1 MKLLGKTALVT
12 GAARGIGC
20 GCALELARAG
30 ADIAINSNHGNAR
43 EQIGTV
49 DYVCDA
55 VGVTSM
61 RRLAL
66 DICKRGGRIGLLG
79 MGENESSLP
88 FIDMIR
94 NEQAIFTSFA
104 YTPADFAESV
114 RLIES
119 GTGPLLKW
127 TETKPLESGQEAF
140 LKMTHNPGG
149 TLKLLFRI

>member
-1 MKLLGKTALVT
+1 MAFLGL
-12 GAARGIGC
+12 
-20 GCALELARAG
+20 
-30 ADIAINSNHGNAR
+30 
-43 EQIGTV
+43 
-49 DYVCDA
+49 
-55 VGVTSM
+55 
-61 RRLAL
+61 
-66 DICKRGGRIGLLG
+66 
-79 MGENESSLP
+79 GENETTLP

-127 TETKPLESGQEAF
+127 TETKPLEEGQESF

-149 TLKLLFRI
+149 TLKLLFNI